1 MRKLK
6 LRKVICPSE
15 GESVSHS
22 VVFDSLRPHGL
33 QPPRL
38 LLFVEFSRQERWS
51 GQPFLSPEDLSNP
64 GIEPAS
70 PVLQADSLP
79 SEPPGKP
86 NLPKVTQISV
96 AKPRFPSFTSNPL
109 KSRVHLHVAKT

>member
-1 MRKLK
+1 MRKLR

-15 GESVSHS
+15 SESGSHS
-22 VVFDSLRPHGL
+22 VVSDSLRPHGL

-38 LLFVEFSRQERWS
+38 LFMEFSRQEHWS
-51 GQPFLSPEDLSNP
+51 GQPFLSPQDLSNP

-86 NLPKVTQISV
+86 SLPKETQVSV
-96 AKPRFPSFTSNPL
+96 AKPGFRPRFPASHPIL
-109 KSRVHLHVAKT
+109 